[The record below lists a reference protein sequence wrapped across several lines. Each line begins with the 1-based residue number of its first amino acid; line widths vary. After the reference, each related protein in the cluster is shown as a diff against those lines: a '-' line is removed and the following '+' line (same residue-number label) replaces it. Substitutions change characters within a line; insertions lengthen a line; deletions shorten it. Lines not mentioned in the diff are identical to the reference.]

1 MCIRDRYGTVLAPP
15 EGGFPKEGGLFGG
28 GFLGEGGGLDKIA
41 GKAAGLAGVLQPF
54 LGGGAGGEA
63 PGVTQGQITTRPIVP
78 GQTSPNKP
86 IMFGGGQTPMNA
98 PINLGGGLQG
108 FGPPTSMN
116 QPGMG
121 GATYNNR
128 LEEIESAVEALM
140 GEEGKVPMGKSPQ
153 QRSLELMYGRP
164 SSMVA

>member
-1 MCIRDRYGTVLAPP
+1 M
-15 EGGFPKEGGLFGG
+15 
-28 GFLGEGGGLDKIA
+28 
-41 GKAAGLAGVLQPF
+41 LQPF